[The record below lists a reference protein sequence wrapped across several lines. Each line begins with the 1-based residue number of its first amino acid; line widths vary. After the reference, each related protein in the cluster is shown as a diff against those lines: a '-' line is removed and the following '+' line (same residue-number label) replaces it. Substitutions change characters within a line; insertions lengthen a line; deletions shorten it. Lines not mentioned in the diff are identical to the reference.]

1 MSIPKIFTIYNC
13 YDDGKIRISRQYK
26 VRVIKVIP
34 FRKAPRWLVQ
44 KWKKVKYDFPWLWSH
59 TTDYFVIARSYET
72 EKPSISIFSRTI
84 DRGWFS
90 WGDWFDSG
98 RLDVDGKLT
107 KQLQQ

>member
-44 KWKKVKYDFPWLWSH
+44 KWKK
-59 TTDYFVIARSYET
+59 
-72 EKPSISIFSRTI
+72 
-84 DRGWFS
+84 
-90 WGDWFDSG
+90 
-98 RLDVDGKLT
+98 
-107 KQLQQ
+107 